1 MAALNEGFWPS
12 KYDDHAGALDKL
24 RSGVHG
30 SMKPSLRRLPSD
42 GRACLRPSFLINKRS
57 SFVWGHRIDWFHPVN
72 RAAPANK
79 VVQANLS
86 KNEASQTG

>member
-30 SMKPSLRRLPSD
+30 SMKPSLRMLPSD
-42 GRACLRPSFLINKRS
+42 GRACLRPSFLIRE
-57 SFVWGHRIDWFHPVN
+57 VL
-72 RAAPANK
+72 
-79 VVQANLS
+79 LS
-86 KNEASQTG
+86 GGIGSIGSTQSTALLLLIR

>member
-1 MAALNEGFWPS
+1 MAALNEDFWPS

-42 GRACLRPSFLINKRS
+42 GRACLRPSFLIRE
-57 SFVWGHRIDWFHPVN
+57 VL
-72 RAAPANK
+72 
-79 VVQANLS
+79 LS
-86 KNEASQTG
+86 GGIGSIGSTQSTALLLLIR